1 MGLYGKTKSG
11 NNESWGLGLLLV
23 FFLDD
28 ENNEDHQQ
36 QHNNNNNNQKYNEN
50 KKKNL
55 ATSSPFKS
63 SPSSGRSNTPSFFN
77 NNKLLISK
85 AQSTISI
92 CALLVFFTLFVFTL
106 STFEPSIHSSTSA
119 ATKFPRRWLPEK
131 INYSHLDKT
140 HVKKSQISSYSVNN
154 FALQGMGTLFRR
166 GTKPMNDLI
175 VAHLTEDITDYELQ
189 LFLRTLHRS
198 SVTAKSDV
206 VFIYSSSFSP
216 NFTSI
221 IHQENESF
229 LKLVHHHRRNG
240 SAINVAKKLKTMINS
255 FDVTQ
260 FSKSDNKG
268 ESLWGKRIRTNSNH
282 SNNNNSAEGD
292 INELSIGSMVGFETA
307 ELDPE
312 DSLSGFFNNPPSIRM
327 RRWACYPML
336 LGRVRRN
343 FKHIMLVNVKDV
355 VLLGDSM
362 SRVRSRSAES
372 VHLWMMNK
380 NLLDKTTQSHNK
392 KDQSK
397 QPLTADL
404 IMGGMRGI
412 RRLSNAMLNEIVRA
426 TMKHKGKTNTISD
439 SGILSQLIH
448 NESLLK
454 HIEVS
459 VTTESAIPDTSSL
472 VNSKRNSGLT
482 HHHHHHHQHQNIVH
496 RGNRNV
502 DLNSILLRELCSSSV
517 DSLVYSDC

>member
-11 NNESWGLGLLLV
+11 NNESWGLGLFLV

-28 ENNEDHQQ
+28 ENTEDQ
-36 QHNNNNNNQKYNEN
+36 NQKYNEQN
-50 KKKNL
+50 KKKSL
-55 ATSSPFKS
+55 TTSSPFKS
-63 SPSSGRSNTPSFFN
+63 SPSSGGRSNTPSFFN
-77 NNKLLISK
+77 SNKLLISK

-92 CALLVFFTLFVFTL
+92 CALMVFFTLFLFTL
-106 STFEPSIHSSTSA
+106 STFEPSIHSSTSG
-119 ATKFPRRWLPEK
+119 TKFPRRWLPEK

-140 HVKKSQISSYSVNN
+140 HIRKSPISSSYGSVNN

-175 VAHLTEDITDYELQ
+175 VAHLTEDINDSELQ
-189 LFLRTLHRS
+189 MFVRALHRS
-198 SVTAKSDV
+198 AITAKSDV
-206 VFIYSSSFSP
+206 VFIYSSSLSP
-216 NFTSI
+216 NFTSV

-229 LKLVHHHRRNG
+229 LKLVHRHRTNQLND
-240 SAINVAKKLKTMINS
+240 SAINAAKKMKAMINS

-282 SNNNNSAEGD
+282 SNNNNSAED
-292 INELSIGSMVGFETA
+292 EINESMSIGSMVGFETA

-312 DSLSGFFNNPPSIRM
+312 DSLSGFFNDPPSIRL

-355 VLLGDSM
+355 VILGDAM
-362 SRVRSRSAES
+362 SRVRSRNAES
-372 VHLWMMNK
+372 VHLWMTNK
-380 NLLDKTTQSHNK
+380 NSDKTQFHSK
-392 KDQSK
+392 KDQAK

-439 SGILSQLIH
+439 SGVLSQLIH

-459 VTTESAIPDTSSL
+459 VTTDSAIPDTSSL
-472 VNSKRNSGLT
+472 VNSKSNPASLNHPNR
-482 HHHHHHHQHQNIVH
+482 HHRHQNIVH
-496 RGNRNV
+496 RGNRDV
-502 DLNSILLRELCSSSV
+502 DLNSILSREICSSSSI

>member
-28 ENNEDHQQ
+28 ENNEDHHQ
-36 QHNNNNNNQKYNEN
+36 QHNNNQKLNEN

-55 ATSSPFKS
+55 TTSSPFKS
-63 SPSSGRSNTPSFFN
+63 SPSSGRSSTPRFFN

-92 CALLVFFTLFVFTL
+92 CALLVLFTLFVFTL
-106 STFEPSIHSSTSA
+106 STFEPSIHSSPTTTTS
-119 ATKFPRRWLPEK
+119 KFPRRWLTEK
-131 INYSHLDKT
+131 INCSHLDKT
-140 HVKKSQISSYSVNN
+140 HIKKSQISFSSVNN

-175 VAHLTEDITDYELQ
+175 VAHLTEDITDSELQ

-198 SVTAKSDV
+198 SITAKSDV
-206 VFIYSSSFSP
+206 VFIYSSSLSP

-229 LKLVHHHRRNG
+229 LKLVHHHRTNQLND
-240 SAINVAKKLKTMINS
+240 SSINVAKKLKTMINS

-268 ESLWGKRIRTNSNH
+268 ESLWGKRIRTNSNN
-282 SNNNNSAEGD
+282 SNSAEED
-292 INELSIGSMVGFETA
+292 VINELSIGSMVGFETA

-312 DSLSGFFNNPPSIRM
+312 DSLSGFFNDPSSIRL

-343 FKHIMLVNVKDV
+343 FKHIMLVNVNDV
-355 VLLGDSM
+355 VILGDSM
-362 SRVRSRSAES
+362 SRVRSRTAES

-380 NLLDKTTQSHNK
+380 NSDKTTQFHNK
-392 KDQSK
+392 KDQLK

-448 NESLLK
+448 NEALLK

-472 VNSKRNSGLT
+472 VNSKRIPGLN
-482 HHHHHHHQHQNIVH
+482 HHHHHNHQNVVH
-496 RGNRNV
+496 RGNTNL
-502 DLNSILLRELCSSSV
+502 DLNSILSREMCSSL

>member
-1 MGLYGKTKSG
+1 MGSYGKTKSG

-28 ENNEDHQQ
+28 ENNEDHHQ
-36 QHNNNNNNQKYNEN
+36 QHNNQKLNEN

-55 ATSSPFKS
+55 TTSSPFKS

-106 STFEPSIHSSTSA
+106 STFEPSIHSSPPTT
-119 ATKFPRRWLPEK
+119 TKFPRRWLTEK

-140 HVKKSQISSYSVNN
+140 HIKKSQISFSSVNN

-166 GTKPMNDLI
+166 GTKPMHDLI
-175 VAHLTEDITDYELQ
+175 VAHLTEDITDSELQ
-189 LFLRTLHRS
+189 LFLRTLHRCS
-198 SVTAKSDV
+198 ITAKADV
-206 VFIYSSSFSP
+206 VFIYSSSLSP

-229 LKLVHHHRRNG
+229 LKLVHHHRTNQLNV

-268 ESLWGKRIRTNSNH
+268 ESLWGKRIRTNSNN
-282 SNNNNSAEGD
+282 SNSAEED
-292 INELSIGSMVGFETA
+292 TNELSIGSMVGFETA

-312 DSLSGFFNNPPSIRM
+312 DSLSGFFNDPPSIRL

-343 FKHIMLVNVKDV
+343 FKHIMIVSVKDV
-355 VLLGDSM
+355 VILGDSM
-362 SRVRSRSAES
+362 SGARSRSAES

-380 NLLDKTTQSHNK
+380 NSDKTTQFHNK
-392 KDQSK
+392 KDQLK

-404 IMGGMRGI
+404 IMGGTRGI

-439 SGILSQLIH
+439 SGILTQLIH
-448 NESLLK
+448 NEALLK

-459 VTTESAIPDTSSL
+459 VTTESAIPNTSSL
-472 VNSKRNSGLT
+472 VNSKRTSGLN
-482 HHHHHHHQHQNIVH
+482 HHHHQNIVH
-496 RGNRNV
+496 RGNTNL
-502 DLNSILLRELCSSSV
+502 DLNSILLREMCSSSL